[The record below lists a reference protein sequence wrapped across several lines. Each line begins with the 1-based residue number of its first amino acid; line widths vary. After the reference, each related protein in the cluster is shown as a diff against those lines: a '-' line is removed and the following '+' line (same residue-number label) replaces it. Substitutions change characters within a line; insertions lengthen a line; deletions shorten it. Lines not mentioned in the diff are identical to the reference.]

1 MDILKKKGC
10 KMTKIILVRH
20 GQTAWNKEEI
30 FRGRIDIDLDET
42 GISQAKLL
50 AKRLGEL
57 QINAVYSSPLK
68 RALNT
73 AIPIA
78 NYHGL
83 KVNIDDHFIDINYGN
98 WEGKSN
104 EEVKETFKDLYQ
116 KWIKDPHLLRIPDG
130 ETLDEVRIRAVT
142 GLNQILAKHGEE
154 TIAIVSHRVVNKVL
168 ICALLGLDNSSFWK
182 IKQDTACFSIF
193 NYENNNFT
201 LTLHNESCH
210 LKSIQ
215 AKSELADF

>member
-1 MDILKKKGC
+1 
-10 KMTKIILVRH
+10 MTKIILVRH
-20 GQTAWNKEEI
+20 GQTAWNKEEV

-42 GISQAKLL
+42 GVQQAKLL

-73 AIPIA
+73 ATHIA
-78 NYHGL
+78 NYHGF
-83 KVNIDDHFIDINYGN
+83 KVSIDDHFIDINYGD
-98 WEGKSN
+98 WEGKSIK
-104 EEVKETFKDLYQ
+104 EVKESFTDLYQ
-116 KWIKDPHLLRIPDG
+116 KWIKDPHLLRIPNG
-130 ETLDEVRIRAVT
+130 ETLDEVRRRAVR
-142 GLNQILAKHGEE
+142 GLNQILDKYKEG
-154 TIAIVSHRVVNKVL
+154 IIVIVSHRVVNKVL
-168 ICALLGLDNSSFWK
+168 TCALLGLDNSSFWK

-215 AKSELADF
+215 AQSELADF

>member
-1 MDILKKKGC
+1 
-10 KMTKIILVRH
+10 MTKIILVRH

-30 FRGRIDIDLDET
+30 FRGRIDIDLDKT
-42 GISQAKLL
+42 GIAQAKLL
-50 AKRLGEL
+50 AQTLGDL

-73 AIPIA
+73 ATPIA
-78 NYHGL
+78 NYHQIE
-83 KVNIDDHFIDINYGN
+83 VSIDDHFIDINYGN

-130 ETLDEVRIRAVT
+130 ETLEEVRIRAVI
-142 GLNQILAKHGEE
+142 GLNQILDKHKGE
-154 TIAIVSHRVVNKVL
+154 TITIVSHRVVNKML
-168 ICALLGLDNSSFWK
+168 ICALLGLDNSCFWQ

-193 NYENNNFT
+193 NYENNNAT

-210 LKSIQ
+210 LKTIQ
-215 AKSELADF
+215 VESELSDF